1 MTMKRANLHAFAT
14 LALLL
19 ALPGAALAEPADEE
33 RGETNSLLRL
43 EARRLRGGTESLE
56 RYRGQVLLVVN
67 TASRCGYTPQY
78 EGLQALYDRY
88 RSQGFSVLGF
98 PSNDFGGQEPGS
110 DPEIGAFCRSNYG
123 VEFPMFSKVRV
134 TGPDVHPVY
143 AYLTSLPEPIGGEV
157 QWNFQKYLVDR
168 NGKVVARYASRVT
181 PQDPALVGEVKRLLA
196 EPRPESPRAE
206 LAR

>member
-1 MTMKRANLHAFAT
+1 MTRRNLNAFAT

-19 ALPGAALAEPADEE
+19 ALPGAALAETAGEQREEPA
-33 RGETNSLLRL
+33 SLLHL
-43 EARRLRGGTESLE
+43 EARRLGGDTESLD

-88 RSQGFSVLGF
+88 RSQGFTVLGF
-98 PSNDFGGQEPGS
+98 PSNDFGKQEPGS

-134 TGPDVHPVY
+134 KGRDVHPVY
-143 AYLTSLPEPIGGEV
+143 SYLTSLPEPIGGAV

-168 NGKVVARYASRVT
+168 NGRVVGRYASRVT
-181 PQDPALVGEVKRLLA
+181 PQDPGLVGEVERLLA
-196 EPRPESPRAE
+196 EPRPESPRDE